1 MDEMVLEKLYQE
13 KLEER
18 IIAYLAEKY
27 GISFEEAMEAYYNS
41 KLADKIH
48 HGVEGVQYLDHKV
61 LAQILEETE
70 PDIISF
76 IRRDDYDEQYRNA
89 YTNSQ
94 RE

>member
-41 KLADKIH
+41 KLADKMQC
-48 HGVEGVQYLDHKV
+48 GVEGVQYLNHKV

-70 PDIISF
+70 PDILSNA
-76 IRRDDYDEQYRNA
+76 RRLPG
-89 YTNSQ
+89 
-94 RE
+94 

>member
-61 LAQILEETE
+61 LAQILE
-70 PDIISF
+70 DIL
-76 IRRDDYDEQYRNA
+76 RNA
-89 YTNSQ
+89 A
-94 RE
+94 RLPG